1 MKKKSAKLSRKWK
14 IKKTHIKISKI
25 TLNTTTSG
33 FTLAYGILL
42 DVILKI
48 YPYMLSFSPFKGSNF
63 HINPTLPL
71 RNCPYSRVSNMRLTC
86 HEFVSLIVFF

>member
-1 MKKKSAKLSRKWK
+1 MENL
-14 IKKTHIKISKI
+14 KKTHIKISKI
-25 TLNTTTSG
+25 TLYTTTSG

-48 YPYMLSFSPFKGSNF
+48 YPYMLGFSPFKGSNF
-63 HINPTLPL
+63 HINPTFPL
-71 RNCPYSRVSNMRLTC
+71 RNCPYSRVSNMILTC